1 MRAKGSQLWSNNME
15 HVDKTLEDLKAAGYT
30 EDKIYD
36 VIRDKIRE
44 ALNVPMVGKYDFART
59 GSLAN

>member
-1 MRAKGSQLWSNNME
+1 ME